1 MSQNRFI
8 RMPDLRQK
16 VGLSRS
22 QIYKLIQQEQFPR
35 PVKLGE
41 KVSVWVDSEVEEW
54 MSKQVP
60 QRH

>member
-60 QRH
+60 LKH

>member
-16 VGLSRS
+16 VGLSKS
-22 QIYKLIQQEQFPR
+22 QIYKLIQQEEFPE
-35 PVKLGE
+35 PVKLGR

-54 MSKQVP
+54 MSSKLPIRQ
-60 QRH
+60 